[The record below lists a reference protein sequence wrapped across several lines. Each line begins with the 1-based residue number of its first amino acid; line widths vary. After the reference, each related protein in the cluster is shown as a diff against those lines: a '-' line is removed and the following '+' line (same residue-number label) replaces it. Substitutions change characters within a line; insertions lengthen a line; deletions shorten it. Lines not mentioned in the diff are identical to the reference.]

1 MRVKIKLFAGLKDV
15 IGGDLE
21 ERFDGDSITVAELQ
35 RRLEQSHPKLVP
47 YLPGLAI
54 AVNEQYILGTDEE
67 LHDND
72 EVALIPPISGG
83 AAAGGS
89 TGETGE
95 TTPHFRITAEQL
107 DPQALRDLVRRDRSG
122 AVVVFEGVVRDRHE
136 DHEVQRIEYQAYEP
150 MAEAQLQA
158 VADAVRAEFPV
169 HDIAVHHRVGTL
181 EIGEASL
188 VVAVSAEHRAEAFAA
203 ALRVV
208 DRVKESVPVW
218 KKEFTPDGAAWQEGR
233 PARPAG

>member
-15 IGGDLE
+15 FGGDLE
-21 ERFDGDSITVAELQ
+21 EHFAGDSITVAKLQ

-54 AVNEQYILGTDEE
+54 AVNEQYILGNDEE
-67 LHDND
+67 LHDDD

-83 AAAGGS
+83 APAGDDAGD
-89 TGETGE
+89 G
-95 TTPHFRITAEQL
+95 TPHFRVTADRL
-107 DPQALRDLVRRDRSG
+107 NPRALSDLVRRDRSG

-150 MAEAQLQA
+150 MAEAQLRA

-188 VVAVSAEHRAEAFAA
+188 VVAVSAEHRAEAFSA

-233 PARPAG
+233 PARPPG